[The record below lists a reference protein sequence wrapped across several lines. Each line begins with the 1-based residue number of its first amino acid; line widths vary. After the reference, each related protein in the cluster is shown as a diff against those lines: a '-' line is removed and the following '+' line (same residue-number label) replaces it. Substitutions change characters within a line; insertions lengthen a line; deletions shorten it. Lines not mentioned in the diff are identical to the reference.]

1 MKISEFRPFLI
12 TMALCVPGG
21 LIRFAHPELSPFI
34 IVILTGF
41 AIFGA
46 SFMLTWTCEAA
57 EMDIP
62 QAVAVAVVALI
73 AVLPEYS
80 VDMYFTW
87 MAGQNPDSRYTHYA
101 IANMTGANRLLIGL
115 GWSVLVFIFAVRF
128 HRGIDLL
135 NDKRTDLAFLG
146 LATLYALFVSWK
158 GSLTLLDGCI
168 FFAMYVGYMAIV
180 SRRPVEAGEQE
191 GPPRWHVFPVRFE
204 SVLWRSFSC
213 IPPWSL
219 RPALSPSARAL
230 LPQANSLA
238 SMSFFS
244 CSGWLQWRRKL
255 RSSSWALCSL
265 CAATQPWRWAASF
278 HPSLTSGRCL
288 SA

>member
-180 SRRPVEAGEQE
+180 SRRP
-191 GPPRWHVFPVRFE
+191 
-204 SVLWRSFSC
+204 C
-213 IPPWSL
+213 
-219 RPALSPSARAL
+219 
-230 LPQANSLA
+230 
-238 SMSFFS
+238 
-244 CSGWLQWRRKL
+244 
-255 RSSSWALCSL
+255 
-265 CAATQPWRWAASF
+265 
-278 HPSLTSGRCL
+278 
-288 SA
+288 

>member
-87 MAGQNPDSRYTHYA
+87 MAGQNPTAGIPITPSRT
-101 IANMTGANRLLIGL
+101 
-115 GWSVLVFIFAVRF
+115 
-128 HRGIDLL
+128 
-135 NDKRTDLAFLG
+135 
-146 LATLYALFVSWK
+146 
-158 GSLTLLDGCI
+158 
-168 FFAMYVGYMAIV
+168 
-180 SRRPVEAGEQE
+180 
-191 GPPRWHVFPVRFE
+191 
-204 SVLWRSFSC
+204 
-213 IPPWSL
+213 
-219 RPALSPSARAL
+219 
-230 LPQANSLA
+230 
-238 SMSFFS
+238 
-244 CSGWLQWRRKL
+244 
-255 RSSSWALCSL
+255 
-265 CAATQPWRWAASF
+265 
-278 HPSLTSGRCL
+278 
-288 SA
+288 

>member
-21 LIRFAHPELSPFI
+21 LIRFVHPELSPFI

-87 MAGQNPDSRYTHYA
+87 MAGQNPDSRHREHDRRQQA
-101 IANMTGANRLLIGL
+101 SHRPRLVCPGL
-115 GWSVLVFIFAVRF
+115 YFCR
-128 HRGIDLL
+128 
-135 NDKRTDLAFLG
+135 AFPQ
-146 LATLYALFVSWK
+146 
-158 GSLTLLDGCI
+158 
-168 FFAMYVGYMAIV
+168 GY
-180 SRRPVEAGEQE
+180 
-191 GPPRWHVFPVRFE
+191 
-204 SVLWRSFSC
+204 
-213 IPPWSL
+213 
-219 RPALSPSARAL
+219 
-230 LPQANSLA
+230 
-238 SMSFFS
+238 
-244 CSGWLQWRRKL
+244 
-255 RSSSWALCSL
+255 
-265 CAATQPWRWAASF
+265 
-278 HPSLTSGRCL
+278 
-288 SA
+288 